1 MKPASIERNLR
12 ILVIDDNRAI
22 HDDFRKILCAD
33 SSRGDALEQAENIL
47 FEGGSET
54 AKVSKRLNFEI
65 DSAFQGQEGLARVEQ
80 AQKTGRPFAMAFV
93 DVRMP
98 PGWDGVETA
107 ARIWEVCPD
116 LQVVI
121 CTAYSDYSW
130 DEMAA
135 KLKNSD
141 RLVILKK
148 PFDTVEVLQLANAL
162 TEKWRLHQEAR
173 MKLDHLEGLVQE
185 RTKVLQ
191 ETNARLEQEIVER
204 RRAAEALRESE
215 ERYQLLFRG
224 NPLPMWVIDTGSLA
238 ILAVNETAA
247 RDYGYSAEE
256 FLAMTLKDLRTP
268 EEIPA
273 LARQLQESRN
283 VSAGS
288 YTTRHRKKDGSVI
301 DVEVMT
307 RQISY
312 GGHEARLMLANDIT
326 ARKAAENRIREQAA
340 LLNLAHD
347 AIFVKDWEGQIKF
360 WNKGAEGLYGWTAA
374 ETAGKG
380 VTDLFPADDPAA
392 VEKAE
397 RGLVQT
403 GEWNG
408 ELHRQTRDGR
418 KVIVSSRWTMLRDE
432 KGNPKSVLVI
442 EADITER
449 KKLETQFLRAQRM
462 EGIGTL
468 ATGMAHDLNNILAPI
483 LISAGTMRWGL
494 SPEERE
500 EAIKHIESG
509 VKRGAEVIRQ
519 VLTFGRGVEGERVA
533 VAPAEMLKEAV
544 NIMNQTFPK
553 DITIQC
559 EVEPGLWPIVGD
571 KTQIHQVLLNLCIN
585 ARDAMAHGGKLVL
598 SAHNIMADE
607 TFHALHAPARPGPY
621 VIFEVSDTGCGIAP
635 ADLERIFD
643 PFFTTKEFGKGTGL
657 GLSTVLGIVK
667 SHQGMIS
674 VDSVLKKGTTFKVL
688 FPVSAEAVK
697 SIIPKNTTP
706 LPKAN
711 GETIL
716 VVDDEVNIISAN
728 RRMLSR
734 HGYNVLEASN
744 GQEALEL
751 FRSKPGAID
760 LIVTD
765 IMMPGMD
772 GMGLIRALKASHPD
786 VKIIASSGLG
796 SGLGHGSQGPDRAE
810 ELKALGVGIFLSKPY
825 STEKLLRMIHKTLA
839 EDREGVRR
847 EMEEELSAAEKKA
860 AGKVV

>member
-33 SSRGDALEQAENIL
+33 SSRGAALEQAENIL
-47 FEGGSET
+47 FAGADEA
-54 AKVSKRLNFEI
+54 AKVSKRPCFEI

-80 AQKTGRPFAMAFV
+80 ALAEGRPFAMAFV

-98 PGWDGVETA
+98 PGWDGVETTL
-107 ARIWEVCPD
+107 RIWESCPD

-162 TEKWRLHQEAR
+162 TEKWRLHQESR

-191 ETNARLEQEIVER
+191 ETNARLQEEIAER
-204 RRAAEALRESE
+204 QRAAEALRASE
-215 ERYQLLFRG
+215 EHYQMLFRG
-224 NPLPMWVIDTGSLA
+224 NPLPMWVVDMKTLV
-238 ILAVNETAA
+238 ILAVNETAVDA
-247 RDYGYSAEE
+247 YGFSVKE
-256 FLAMTLKDLRTP
+256 FLGMSIKDIRLP
-268 EEIPA
+268 EEIPP
-273 LARQLQESRN
+273 LARQLEGIWN
-283 VSAGS
+283 GS
-288 YTTRHRKKDGSVI
+288 ERCFTTRHRKKDGSSINVEATVRLINYNGREAALSVI
-301 DVEVMT
+301 NDV
-307 RQISY
+307 
-312 GGHEARLMLANDIT
+312 T
-326 ARKAAENRIREQAA
+326 ARKSAEDRIREQAA

-374 ETAGKG
+374 ETAGKAM
-380 VTDLFPADDPAA
+380 TELFPADDVAA
-392 VEKAE
+392 LEKAE

-500 EAIKHIESG
+500 EAIKHIEAG

-519 VLTFGRGVEGERVA
+519 VLTFGRGVEGERMA

-553 DITIQC
+553 DITIQF
-559 EVEPGLWPIVGD
+559 EAEAGLWPIIGD

-585 ARDAMAHGGKLVL
+585 ARDAMAHGGRLGL
-598 SAHNIMADE
+598 AAHNIMADE
-607 TFHALHAPARPGPY
+607 KFHALHAPGRPGPY
-621 VIFEVSDTGCGIAP
+621 VMFEVSDTGCGIAP

-697 SIIPKNTTP
+697 LIAPKNALP

-734 HGYNVLEASN
+734 HGYKVLDAGN
-744 GQEALEL
+744 GQEALEM
-751 FRSKPGAID
+751 FRSRPDTID
-760 LIVTD
+760 LVVTD

-772 GMGLIRALKASHPD
+772 GMGLIRALKASYPT

-810 ELKALGVGIFLSKPY
+810 ELKALGVGVFLAKPY

-839 EDREGVRR
+839 EDLEGVRR
-847 EMEEELSAAEKKA
+847 EMEDELPAGEKDAAT
-860 AGKVV
+860 KVT

>member
-1 MKPASIERNLR
+1 MKPATIERNLR
-12 ILVIDDNRAI
+12 ILVVDDNRAI

-33 SSRGDALEQAENIL
+33 TARGDALEQAESVL
-47 FEGGSET
+47 FDGPAEPSK
-54 AKVSKRLNFEI
+54 ASKRLCFEI
-65 DSAFQGQEGLARVEQ
+65 DSAYQGQEGLARVEQ
-80 AQKTGRPFAMAFV
+80 AVKEGRPFAMAFV

-162 TEKWRLHQEAR
+162 TEKWRLHQESR

-191 ETNARLEQEIVER
+191 ETNAKLQEEIAER

-224 NPLPMWVIDTGSLA
+224 NPLPMWVSDVNTLA
-238 ILAVNETAA
+238 MLAVNETAL
-247 RDYGYSAEE
+247 RDYGYTSEE
-256 FLAMTLKDLRTP
+256 FLKLSLKDLRRR
-268 EEIPA
+268 EEIPDFM
-273 LARQLQESRN
+273 RNLQRAESA
-283 VSAGS
+283 SS
-288 YTTRHRKKDGSVI
+288 ISLITRHCKKDGTVI
-301 DVEVMT
+301 DVEVMA
-307 RQISY
+307 RRISF
-312 GGHEARLMLANDIT
+312 GGHEAWISLANDIT
-326 ARKAAENRIREQAA
+326 ARKAAEDRVREQAA

-360 WNKGAEGLYGWTAA
+360 WNKGAESLYGWTAA
-374 ETAGKG
+374 EASGKTVG
-380 VTDLFPADDPAA
+380 EIFKSEDPAA
-392 VEKAE
+392 LEKAE
-397 RGLVQT
+397 RSLVQT

-408 ELHRQTRDGR
+408 ELHKETRDGR
-418 KVIVSSRWTMLRDE
+418 KVIVSSRWTMMRDE

-500 EAIKHIESG
+500 EAIKHIEAG
-509 VKRGAEVIRQ
+509 VKRGAEVIKQ
-519 VLTFGRGVEGERVA
+519 VLTFGRGVEGERMA

-553 DITIQC
+553 DISIQS
-559 EVEPGLWPIVGD
+559 ETEADLWPIIGD

-585 ARDAMAHGGKLVL
+585 ARDAMPHGGRLKL
-598 SAHNIMADE
+598 AARNIMADDR
-607 TFHALHAPARPGPY
+607 FHSLHAPGRPGPY
-621 VIFEVSDTGCGIAP
+621 VMFEVGDSGCGIAP

-697 SIIPKNTTP
+697 TLVPAVAVP
-706 LPKAN
+706 LPKAH

-716 VVDDEVNIISAN
+716 VVDDEVNIVSAN
-728 RRMLSR
+728 RRMLTR
-734 HGYNVLEASN
+734 HGYRVLEAGN
-744 GQEALEL
+744 GQEALEM
-751 FRSKPGAID
+751 FKAKRDRID
-760 LIVTD
+760 LVVTD

-772 GMGLIRALKASHPD
+772 GMGLIRALRASFPGT
-786 VKIIASSGLG
+786 KIIASSGLG
-796 SGLGHGSQGPDRAE
+796 SGLGGASQGPDRAE
-810 ELKALGVGIFLSKPY
+810 ELKTLGVNVFLSKPY
-825 STEKLLRMIHKTLA
+825 STEKLLRMIDKTLA
-839 EDREGVRR
+839 EDVEGIRL
-847 EMEEELSAAEKKA
+847 EMEQELPVSGNGAAE
-860 AGKVV
+860 GGD

>member
-1 MKPASIERNLR
+1 MNHATVERNLR

-22 HDDFRKILCAD
+22 HDDFRKILCAG
-33 SSRGDALEQAENIL
+33 STRGDALEQAETIL
-47 FEGGSET
+47 FDGADEP
-54 AKVSKRLNFEI
+54 AKVSKRLSFEI
-65 DSAFQGQEGLARVEQ
+65 ESAFQGQEGLAKVEQ
-80 AQKTGRPFAMAFV
+80 AKKAGRPFAMAFV

-98 PGWDGVETA
+98 PGWDGVETS

-162 TEKWRLHQEAR
+162 TEKWRLQQEAT
-173 MKLDHLEGLVQE
+173 MKLDHLERLVQE

-191 ETNARLEQEIVER
+191 ETNTRLQSEIAER
-204 RRAAEALRESE
+204 QRAAEALRESE
-215 ERYQLLFRG
+215 ERYQMLFRG
-224 NPLPMWVIDTGSLA
+224 NPLPMWVVDMKTLA
-238 ILAVNETAA
+238 ILAVNETAVKA
-247 RDYGYSAEE
+247 YGYSVQE
-256 FLAMTLKDLRTP
+256 FLGMSIKDIRLSA
-268 EEIPA
+268 EVPA
-273 LARQLQESRN
+273 LARHLEGMWNGTERSF
-283 VSAGS
+283 
-288 YTTRHRKKDGSVI
+288 TTRHRKKNGAVI
-301 DVEVMT
+301 DVEATVSLINFNG
-307 RQISY
+307 R
-312 GGHEARLMLANDIT
+312 EAALSVINDIT
-326 ARKAAENRIREQAA
+326 ARKAAEDRIREQAA
-340 LLNLAHD
+340 LLDLAHD
-347 AIFVKDWEGQIKF
+347 AIFVKDWEGHIKF
-360 WNKGAEGLYGWTAA
+360 WNKGAEGLYGWTTA
-374 ETAGKG
+374 ETAGKS
-380 VTDLFPADDPAA
+380 VADLFQTEDAGAL
-392 VEKAE
+392 EKAE

-403 GEWNG
+403 GEWSG
-408 ELHRQTRDGR
+408 ELHKQTRDGR

-500 EAIKHIESG
+500 EAIKHIEAG

-553 DITIQC
+553 DITIQF
-559 EVEPGLWPIVGD
+559 ESEANLWPIVGD

-585 ARDAMAHGGKLVL
+585 ARDAMPHGGRL
-598 SAHNIMADE
+598 SLAARNIMADE
-607 TFHALHAPARPGPY
+607 SFHALHAPGRPGPY

-697 SIIPKNTTP
+697 AVVPQSSQA
-706 LPKAN
+706 LPRAN

-728 RRMLSR
+728 RRMLTR
-734 HGYNVLEASN
+734 HGYKVLEAGN
-744 GQEALEL
+744 GQEALEM
-751 FRSKPGAID
+751 FKSKAEGID
-760 LIVTD
+760 LVVTD

-772 GMGLIRALKASHPD
+772 GMGLIRALRSSYPG

-796 SGLGHGSQGPDRAE
+796 SGLGNGSYGPDRSA
-810 ELKALGVGIFLSKPY
+810 ELKSLGVNVFLAKPY
-825 STEKLLRMIHKTLA
+825 STERLLRMIHKTLA
-839 EDREGVRR
+839 EDVEGVRR
-847 EMEEELSAAEKKA
+847 EMAEILPEGTDGTA
-860 AGKVV
+860 TNVA

>member
-1 MKPASIERNLR
+1 MKPATIERNLR
-12 ILVIDDNRAI
+12 ILVVDDNRAI

-33 SSRGDALEQAENIL
+33 TSRGDALEAAESIL
-47 FEGGSET
+47 FDGAAEQT
-54 AKVSKRLNFEI
+54 RASKRLNFEI
-65 DSAFQGQEGLARVEQ
+65 ESAHQGQEGLAKVE
-80 AQKTGRPFAMAFV
+80 AAVKAGRPFAMAFV

-191 ETNARLEQEIVER
+191 ETNARLEKEIVER
-204 RRAAEALRESE
+204 KRAAEALRESE

-224 NPLPMWVIDTGSLA
+224 NPLPMWVVDANSLA
-238 ILAVNETAA
+238 ILAVNETAV
-247 RDYGYSAEE
+247 RDYGYSGEE
-256 FLAMTLKDLRTP
+256 FLTLTLKDLRTP

-273 LARQLQESRN
+273 LARHLQDSRN
-283 VSAGS
+283 PTANQFN
-288 YTTRHRKKDGSVI
+288 TRHRKKDGTVI
-301 DVEVMT
+301 DVEVLT
-307 RQISY
+307 RHISF
-312 GGHEARLMLANDIT
+312 GGRDARLMLANNIT
-326 ARKAAENRIREQAA
+326 ARKAAEDRIREQAA

-347 AIFVKDWEGQIKF
+347 AIFVKDWEGQIRF

-374 ETAGKG
+374 EAAGKA
-380 VTDLFPADDPAA
+380 VTDIFQMDDPSSL
-392 VEKAE
+392 EKAE
-397 RGLVQT
+397 RGLVAT

-408 ELHRQTRDGR
+408 ELHKQTRDGR
-418 KVIVSSRWTMLRDE
+418 KVIVSSRWTMMRDE

-500 EAIKHIESG
+500 EAIKHIEAG

-519 VLTFGRGVEGERVA
+519 VLTFGRGVEGERAA
-533 VAPAEMLKEAV
+533 VSAAEMLKEAI

-553 DITIQC
+553 DVSIVS
-559 EVEPGLWPIVGD
+559 EVEPDLWPIIGD

-585 ARDAMAHGGKLVL
+585 ARDAMPRGGRLGLNVR
-598 SAHNIMADE
+598 NFMVDE
-607 TFHALHAPARPGPY
+607 KFHALHAPGRPGPY
-621 VIFEVSDTGCGIAP
+621 VMFEVSDTGCGIAP
-635 ADLERIFD
+635 TDLERIFD

-667 SHQGMIS
+667 SHQGLIS

-697 SIIPKNTTP
+697 ATVPAVPAP
-706 LPKAN
+706 LPQAN
-711 GETIL
+711 GETVL
-716 VVDDEVNIISAN
+716 VVDDEINIVSAN
-728 RRMLSR
+728 RRMLTR
-734 HGYNVLEASN
+734 NGYKVLEAGN
-744 GQEALEL
+744 GQDALEM
-751 FRSKPGAID
+751 FKARSERID
-760 LIVTD
+760 LVVTD

-772 GMGLIRALKASHPD
+772 GMGLIRALKTEFPK

-796 SGLGHGSQGPDRAE
+796 SGLGSGAQGPDRLA
-810 ELKALGVGIFLSKPY
+810 ELKALGVNVFLSKPY
-825 STEKLLRMIHKTLA
+825 STDKLLRLIHKTLQEDQEGIREEMVDEMPA
-839 EDREGVRR
+839 ETNG
-847 EMEEELSAAEKKA
+847 AAETTA
-860 AGKVV
+860 

>member
-33 SSRGDALEQAENIL
+33 STRGDALEQAENIL
-47 FEGGSET
+47 FDGGNEP
-54 AKVSKRLNFEI
+54 AKLSKRLSFEI

-80 AQKTGRPFAMAFV
+80 AQKAGRPFAMAFV

-173 MKLDHLEGLVQE
+173 TKLDHLEGLVQE

-191 ETNARLEQEIVER
+191 ETNARLELEIAER

-215 ERYQLLFRG
+215 ERYQMLFRG
-224 NPLPMWVIDTGSLA
+224 NPLPMWVVDLKTLA
-238 ILAVNETAA
+238 FLAVNETAVDA
-247 RDYGYSAEE
+247 YGYSVKE
-256 FLAMTLKDLRTP
+256 FLGMSVKDIRLP
-268 EEIPA
+268 EEIPP
-273 LARQLQESRN
+273 LARQLEGIWNGTERCF
-283 VSAGS
+283 
-288 YTTRHRKKDGSVI
+288 TTRHRKKDGSTI
-301 DVEVMT
+301 NVEATVRMINYNG
-307 RQISY
+307 R
-312 GGHEARLMLANDIT
+312 EAALSAINDIT
-326 ARKAAENRIREQAA
+326 ARKVAEDRIREQAA

-347 AIFVKDWEGQIKF
+347 AIFVKDWEGQLKF

-380 VTDLFPADDPAA
+380 MTELFPADDAA
-392 VEKAE
+392 ALEKAE

-500 EAIKHIESG
+500 EAIKHIEAG

-553 DITIQC
+553 DITIQS
-559 EVEPGLWPIVGD
+559 ETEPGLWPIVGD

-585 ARDAMAHGGKLVL
+585 ARDAMAHGGRLGL
-598 SAHNIMADE
+598 TARNIMADE
-607 TFHALHAPARPGPY
+607 TFHALHAPGRPGPY

-697 SIIPKNTTP
+697 LTGPKNAAP

-734 HGYNVLEASN
+734 HGYKVLEAGN
-744 GQEALEL
+744 GQEALEM
-751 FRSKPGAID
+751 FRSMPDKID
-760 LIVTD
+760 LVVTD

-772 GMGLIRALKASHPD
+772 GMGLIRALKASFPN

-796 SGLGHGSQGPDRAE
+796 SGLGHRSQGPDRAE
-810 ELKALGVGIFLSKPY
+810 ELKALGVGVFLSKPY

-839 EDREGVRR
+839 EDQEGVRR
-847 EMEEELSAAEKKA
+847 EMEEELPVSGKKA
-860 AGKVV
+860 AENAA

>member
-33 SSRGDALEQAENIL
+33 SARGDALEQAENIL
-47 FEGGSET
+47 FDGGTET
-54 AKVSKRLNFEI
+54 ARITKRLNFEI

-80 AQKTGRPFAMAFV
+80 AQKAGRPFAMAFV

-191 ETNARLEQEIVER
+191 DTNARLEEEIAER

-224 NPLPMWVIDTGSLA
+224 NPLPMMVADAHTFA
-238 ILAVNETAA
+238 ILAVNEMAVQK
-247 RDYGYSAEE
+247 YGYSAEE
-256 FLAMTLKDLRTP
+256 FRSMTLKDLRLP
-268 EEIPA
+268 EDIP
-273 LARQLQESRN
+273 QMVRN
-283 VSAGS
+283 QQKTREDRVAFFV
-288 YTTRHRKKDGSVI
+288 TRHRTKSGSLIDIEATVRVI
-301 DVEVMT
+301 SFNGREAVLGVM
-307 RQISY
+307 
-312 GGHEARLMLANDIT
+312 NDIT
-326 ARKAAENRIREQAA
+326 ARKVAEDRIREQAA

-374 ETAGKG
+374 ETAGKAL
-380 VTDLFPADDPAA
+380 TDLFPAADAA
-392 VEKAE
+392 ALEKAE

-500 EAIKHIESG
+500 EAIKHIEAG

-533 VAPAEMLKEAV
+533 VAPAELLKEAV

-553 DITIQC
+553 DIAIQY
-559 EVEPGLWPIVGD
+559 ETEPGLWPVVGD

-585 ARDAMAHGGKLVL
+585 ARDAMAHGGTLGL
-598 SAHNIMADE
+598 AARNIMVDE
-607 TFHALHAPARPGPY
+607 TFHALHAPGRPGPY
-621 VIFEVSDTGCGIAP
+621 VMFEVSDTGCGIAP

-674 VDSVLKKGTTFKVL
+674 VDSILKKGTTFKVL

-697 SIIPKNTTP
+697 LIMPKNAVP

-728 RRMLSR
+728 RRMLAR
-734 HGYNVLEASN
+734 HGYKVLEAGN
-744 GQEALEL
+744 GQQALEM
-751 FRSKPGAID
+751 FKNMPDEID
-760 LIVTD
+760 LVVTD

-772 GMGLIRALKASHPD
+772 GMGLIRALKASFPG

-810 ELKALGVGIFLSKPY
+810 ELKTLGVKVFLSKPY
-825 STEKLLRMIHKTLA
+825 STEKLLRMIHKTLT
-839 EDREGVRR
+839 EDKEGLDR
-847 EMEEELSAAEKKA
+847 EMEEDLPVGQKKA
-860 AGKVV
+860 AENVV

>member
-1 MKPASIERNLR
+1 MKPATIERNLR

-22 HDDFRKILCAD
+22 HDDFRKILCANTA
-33 SSRGDALEQAENIL
+33 RGDALEQAENIL
-47 FEGGSET
+47 FDGVEET
-54 AKVSKRLNFEI
+54 AKVSKRLSFEI
-65 DSAFQGQEGLARVEQ
+65 DSAFQGQEGLAKVEQ
-80 AQKTGRPFAMAFV
+80 ALQAGRPFAMAFV

-107 ARIWEVCPD
+107 ARIWEICPD
-116 LQVVI
+116 MQVVI

-162 TEKWRLHQEAR
+162 TEKWRLHQESR
-173 MKLDHLEGLVQE
+173 MKLDHLEALVQE

-191 ETNARLEQEIVER
+191 ETNSKLQDEITER

-215 ERYQLLFRG
+215 ERYQMLFRG
-224 NPLPMWVIDTGSLA
+224 NPLPMWVVDMKTLA
-238 ILAVNETAA
+238 ILAVNETAVNA
-247 RDYGYSAEE
+247 YGYSVQE
-256 FLAMTLKDLRTP
+256 FLAMTVKDLRLP
-268 EEIPA
+268 EEVPM
-273 LARQLQESRN
+273 LARHLEGITSGTEH
-283 VSAGS
+283 SF
-288 YTTRHRKKDGSVI
+288 TTRHRKKNGSVI
-301 DVEVMT
+301 DVETTVRT
-307 RQISY
+307 INFNGR
-312 GGHEARLMLANDIT
+312 EAALSVINDIT
-326 ARKAAENRIREQAA
+326 ARKSAEDRIREQAA

-347 AIFVKDWEGQIKF
+347 AIFVKDWEGHIKF

-374 ETAGKG
+374 ETAGKT
-380 VTDLFPADDPAA
+380 VIDIFPADEPGAL
-392 VEKAE
+392 EKAE

-494 SPEERE
+494 SLEERE
-500 EAIKHIESG
+500 EAIKHIEAG

-519 VLTFGRGVEGERVA
+519 VLTFGRGVEGERVP
-533 VAPAEMLKEAV
+533 VGPAEMLKEAL

-553 DITIQC
+553 DITIQLQA
-559 EVEPGLWPIVGD
+559 EPDLWPIVGD

-585 ARDAMAHGGKLVL
+585 ARDAMPHGGRLGL
-598 SAHNIMADE
+598 AARNIMVDE
-607 TFHALHAPARPGPY
+607 NFHTLHAPGRPGPY

-697 SIIPKNTTP
+697 TIVPVNAVP
-706 LPKAN
+706 LPQAH

-728 RRMLSR
+728 RRMLMR
-734 HGYNVLEASN
+734 HGYKVLEAGN
-744 GQEALEL
+744 GQEALEM
-751 FRSKPGAID
+751 FKTRPEQID
-760 LIVTD
+760 LVVTD

-772 GMGLIRALKASHPD
+772 GMGLIRALRSSFPA

-796 SGLGHGSQGPDRAE
+796 SGLGNNSHGPDRAA
-810 ELKALGVGIFLSKPY
+810 ELKSLGVNVFLAKPY
-825 STEKLLRMIHKTLA
+825 STERLLRMIHKTLA
-839 EDREGVRR
+839 EDQEGVRR
-847 EMEEELSAAEKKA
+847 EMAENLPADEDAAAETA
-860 AGKVV
+860 A